1 MFTKFSLK
9 NVVIGSAIIFFLTA
23 FIQRILYGSG
33 LIKSTNTLVDLFSWV
48 IAYFVLAI
56 IAMIITKKFE
66 NKNTLYLIFA
76 YIIAIIVILAT
87 IFGCSFG
94 YKKYKI
100 NNYQSVLSIME
111 EKQATEI
118 ETLMKQNK
126 SFVFILTSE
135 DCPYCLDFLP
145 TIKEAVQTS
154 DVIPIYYMP
163 RENDTNSI
171 MKELFDAPKIPFV
184 VRIEDGKIK
193 QNFFENPIDFFE

>member
-9 NVVIGSAIIFFLTA
+9 NVIIGSAIIFFLTA

-48 IAYFVLAI
+48 IVYFVLAI

-66 NKNTLYLIFA
+66 NKNTLYLSFT
-76 YIIAIIVILAT
+76 YIIAIIVILA
-87 IFGCSFG
+87 IVFGCSFG
-94 YKKYKI
+94 YKKYRI
-100 NNYQSVLSIME
+100 SNYQSVLSIME

-145 TIKEAVQTS
+145 TIKKAVQTS

-193 QNFFENPIDFFE
+193 QNFFDNPIDFFE